1 MLNALCLMEGYT
13 SYTNDYQS
21 INNFKIATRLPA
33 GLWHADIYEPSN
45 LKRIAVSITDT
56 NIRAYKRMS
65 SLNKIKIP
73 ANITSINS
81 NAFEYCDAMTEYDF
95 TSLTA
100 VPTLGNDTVFNRI
113 HSYTKIVVP
122 DNLYS
127 TWITET
133 NWSNYAS
140 YIVKESDYNA

>member
-1 MLNALCLMEGYT
+1 
-13 SYTNDYQS
+13 
-21 INNFKIATRLPA
+21 
-33 GLWHADIYEPSN
+33 
-45 LKRIAVSITDT
+45 
-56 NIRAYKRMS
+56 MS

-73 ANITSINS
+73 ANITSIDS

-100 VPTLGNDTVFNRI
+100 VPTLGNATVFNRI